1 MTKIINCPNSPK
13 SKAQVEAEK
22 LELKKLAVETSLNLA
37 MSSSI
42 WEHYIFTDD
51 DMECLEQFGEVMTFS
66 PTAASR
72 LISKLAAQNKAL
84 LDMQIV
90 EPDYEKDPWS

>member
-1 MTKIINCPNSPK
+1 
-13 SKAQVEAEK
+13 
-22 LELKKLAVETSLNLA
+22 
-37 MSSSI
+37 
-42 WEHYIFTDD
+42 
-51 DMECLEQFGEVMTFS
+51 MECLEQFGEVMTFS